1 MLDRRAELVGV
12 LLRQVRVHWGALGG
26 GQCSARR
33 PLFGKHR
40 AQLGRLAVDAVGVL
54 VEEGVAVELRGGQG
68 RLEDEGTPPGLAGD
82 RRGRRRWEGGD
93 MNQLGTRWCEPGWVV
108 TDGQRVCADRAKPA
122 REPIGRTGA
131 CAHRPES
138 SRVLRRLS
146 NSRTSGG
153 DPRSPAD
160 WNGAP
165 SPRGGGACGASR
177 TSPDSDLP
185 PRRPRGGRTA
195 ASPVQPRRGAVVRF
209 ATLDAPTT
217 TMVKFRRY
225 AGCGFVGGLRVSGLK
240 LAVASAEKSW

>member
-1 MLDRRAELVGV
+1 MSCTHGQLMLDRRAELVGV

-146 NSRTSGG
+146 N
-153 DPRSPAD
+153 RSDLRWGSALSCRLERR
-160 WNGAP
+160 AE
-165 SPRGGGACGASR
+165 SPRRRSLRRVPYEPGLGSSAATPTRGPDGGVAG
-177 TSPDSDLP
+177 
-185 PRRPRGGRTA
+185 A
-195 ASPVQPRRGAVVRF
+195 ASS
-209 ATLDAPTT
+209 
-217 TMVKFRRY
+217 
-225 AGCGFVGGLRVSGLK
+225 GCGC
-240 LAVASAEKSW
+240 AVRNS